1 MSDRFWPVHSDQEPW
16 FRIGRIEITT
26 TTLVV
31 AVTVVSWLLWAIFYP
46 WYTAVLAYAP
56 AELAGGQ
63 VWRVVT
69 WPFSAGLSLWAIL
82 DAVMLWYFG
91 NMIEQLIGRRRM
103 AWLLV
108 GIWASLTV
116 AYTVVALLFSGSD
129 VLSGIGTIQLLVLL
143 LWIAEYPT
151 ARFFFN
157 IPAWVFGVVILG
169 LQVLSMLAFRLW
181 DSLLALAFSLVLV
194 AVAGRRAGLL
204 AEYSWIPG
212 RPRAPRDRRPRPS
225 RGETRVQERHA
236 SDRQRLDELLDQI
249 NDQGIGSLTDAQRK
263 ELLKLRERLRK
274 N

>member
-16 FRIGRIEITT
+16 FRIGRLEMTT
-26 TTLVV
+26 TNLVV
-31 AVTVVSWLLWAIFYP
+31 AATVVSWLLWAVFYP
-46 WYTAVLAYAP
+46 WYSAVLAFAP
-56 AELAGGQ
+56 GELAGGQ

-108 GIWASLTV
+108 GVWASLTV
-116 AYTVVALLFSGSD
+116 AYAVVALLFSGSG

-157 IPAWVFGVVILG
+157 IPAWVFGAVILG
-169 LQVLSMLAFRLW
+169 LQVLSMLAFRMW
-181 DSLLALAFSLVLV
+181 DSLLALVFALVLV
-194 AVAGRRAGLL
+194 AIAGRRSGLL
-204 AEYSWIPG
+204 ADYPWIPG
-212 RPRAPRDRRPRPS
+212 RPRAPRDRRPRTS
-225 RGETRVQERHA
+225 RGQTRVHDRHA

-263 ELLKLRERLRK
+263 ELLKLRERLRRD
-274 N
+274 

>member
-16 FRIGRIEITT
+16 FRIGRIEMTT

-31 AVTVVSWLLWAIFYP
+31 AATVVSWLLWAVFYP
-46 WYTAVLAYAP
+46 WYTGVLAYSP
-56 AELAGGQ
+56 GELAGGE

-69 WPFSAGLSLWAIL
+69 WPFSGGLSLWSIL
-82 DAVMLWYFG
+82 DALMLWYFG
-91 NMIEQLIGRRRM
+91 NMIERQVGRRRM
-103 AWLLV
+103 VWLFV

-157 IPAWVFGVVILG
+157 IPAWVIGVVILG
-169 LQVLSMLAFRLW
+169 LQVLSMLAFRMW

-204 AEYSWIPG
+204 AEYPWIPG
-212 RPRAPRDRRPRPS
+212 RPREPQARRPRIS
-225 RGETRVQERHA
+225 RSEARTHSRHA
-236 SDRQRLDELLDQI
+236 SDRERLDQLLDQI

-263 ELLKLRERLRK
+263 ELLKLRERLRRD
-274 N
+274 